1 MHVRRVVTGHDPGGR
16 SVFASDEL
24 VSPLELELF
33 PGWAFH
39 SLWGGDEVPEFPDD
53 GLRPPTRLYFPAPN
67 GFRFSFSTVPP
78 ESVPRP
84 QDVDIRSASAAVEE
98 ALPGLLGHME
108 PDDPGMH
115 TTETIDMEVIL
126 SGEVILELDDG
137 EQRLLRPGDTV
148 VQNGTRHRWRNPGSE
163 PCVMAI
169 FMAGARR
176 RGSGARAARH
186 LR

>member
-1 MHVRRVVTGHDPGGR
+1 MHVRCVVTGHDAAGR

-39 SLWGGDEVPEFPDD
+39 SLWGADKVPEFPDD
-53 GLRPPTRLYFPAPN
+53 GTRPPARTYFPAPN
-67 GFRFSFSTVPP
+67 GFRFSMSTVPP
-78 ESVPRP
+78 ESVPPP
-84 QDVDIRSASAAVEE
+84 QGIDMDNASAAVE
-98 ALPGLLGHME
+98 AAMPGLLAHME
-108 PDDPGMH
+108 PDHPGMH
-115 TTETIDMEVIL
+115 TTDTIDMEVIL

-137 EQRLLRPGDTV
+137 EQRLLGPGDTV

-163 PCVMAI
+163 PCVMVI

-176 RGSGARAARH
+176 HASMPDH
-186 LR
+186 